1 MSNKTVLGSF
11 LVGLII
17 EVMLV
22 LSILK
27 DEKLE
32 VIFEFNGI
40 GDWVI
45 YDTGDSGFFSKE
57 AVGVAALY
65 SYGT

>member
-11 LVGLII
+11 LVGLVI

-32 VIFEFNGI
+32 VIFEFNGM
-40 GDWVI
+40 GD
-45 YDTGDSGFFSKE
+45 
-57 AVGVAALY
+57 
-65 SYGT
+65 